1 MKQRLW
7 LVSLLVMLVMSFTS
21 AASVFAF
28 TSGSDQPSQVIAPNP
43 TPKPTTP
50 PDSDGDGIP
59 DSDDLCPNAAG
70 PRENRG
76 CPLPATDTDGDGI
89 PDTDDQCPRRPGP
102 RDNRGCP
109 TNDNGG
115 DGSTQ
120 PEVTPGTAPD
130 SDGDGVADSS
140 DRCPKVAGTAANN
153 GCPPFT
159 PPALPTDGC
168 YVTPNGDFAVN
179 VREDADGSSAVLGF
193 LLAGTV
199 YKADGY
205 VMVGTDIWF
214 VMPNYENFVGMM
226 GYASRDVLLA
236 SACGEIPAAAAK
248 MQNNLKQIGLAIHN
262 YESIDIVCSDDER
275 TVLRPANQGD
285 ADDLTTV
292 EPCDEPE
299 NPFDLTIFHDHEGGE
314 QPYLKVELE
323 NVLISSYSISGHGGD
338 AGVSPVGLMLDLRA
352 TERDGDDFPQPQPN
366 DDGTT
371 TVEYCLY
378 LEVKEAGVF
387 EEVCYEVEIPEN
399 CVLTTAEAGV
409 YTVECEG
416 EGTVK
421 LNPAI
426 GGLPALNLTIP
437 ERRDEAILIALL
449 LPAIQ
454 N

>member
-1 MKQRLW
+1 MKHRLW
-7 LVSLLVMLVMSFTS
+7 ILSLLLILVMSLAS

-28 TSGSDQPSQVIAPNP
+28 TGGSDQPSQVIAPNP

-50 PDSDGDGIP
+50 PDSDGDGLP
-59 DSDDLCPNAAG
+59 DSDDLCPNQPG

-109 TNDNGG
+109 TSDKEG
-115 DGSTQ
+115 DGGTQ

-130 SDGDGVADSS
+130 SDGDGVPDSS
-140 DRCPKVAGTAANN
+140 DRCPNVAGTAANN

-159 PPALPTDGC
+159 PPPLPTDGC

-179 VREDADGSSAVLGF
+179 VREDTDGSSAVLGF

-205 VMVGTDIWF
+205 IMVGTDMWF
-214 VMPNYENFVGMM
+214 VMPDYENYAGMM

-236 SACGEIPAAAAK
+236 SNCGEMAHAAARV
-248 MQNNLKQIGLAIHN
+248 QNNLKQLGLAIHN
-262 YESIDIVCSDDER
+262 YPTLDIVCSDDER
-275 TVLRPANQGD
+275 TVLRLPDQD
-285 ADDLTTV
+285 TADDLTAV
-292 EPCDEPE
+292 EPCDGPV
-299 NPFDLTIFHDHEGGE
+299 NPFDLVIDHDTESGE
-314 QPYLKVELE
+314 ETYLAVKLE
-323 NVLISSYSISGHGGD
+323 NVQITSYQI
-338 AGVSPVGLMLDLRA
+338 GVLDNNAVGLILDLRA
-352 TERDGDDFPQPQPN
+352 TGWDDDDFPQPQPN

-371 TVEYCLY
+371 TVEYCVY

-416 EGTVK
+416 EGTVE

-426 GGLPALNLTIP
+426 EGLPALNLTIP
-437 ERRDEAILIALL
+437 EDSDEGILIGLL
-449 LPAIQ
+449 LPAVQ
-454 N
+454 SAK